1 MRIGDAVVPER
12 VLKVYRQW
20 IDLVEDGQ
28 VLDHARAHKE
38 IAAGFRVTE
47 GNVAPLRDAI
57 RRQLNRDDPP
67 LWVLEL
73 LREAGLYQGFT
84 VVLSGLAIRAGF
96 DEWAAFLGEPSFIG
110 AALLD
115 PREVVRKH
123 ALQHVAEHPTRDP
136 FENSARAQT
145 LESLRE
151 QFRWFLDIAAPLHT
165 QGRPGSGE
173 RDGDGDGDES
183 ASMPGGTSSAFEP
196 AEVAR
201 LTRKLEAA
209 EERLRQ
215 TVVKHRER
223 VKEARQHHARRLQE
237 AETAWRGKLAASHSD
252 RDALRIEAKSHAD
265 ALARMAEVFEHDVE
279 AAVAARFGALSRRWL
294 ARPLA
299 CEAAA
304 NALSIRLLRGDDPVE
319 TAVRMLELQA
329 QADTPFAARQQL
341 KDRLAALRAVLGK
354 VSEARSH
361 ALQPLPAFAEV
372 VRALEAEVAEC
383 LSALGEPLEVVSP
396 LAARLQQ
403 ALNTASDLDAVAK
416 VAQAI
421 ALLIDHDLLSPA
433 EHGELL
439 VAQHARR
446 TYLYDQAGALDK
458 DAALAPLAGVE
469 TLMEALHAQLKGGEP
484 LAVLIDGHN
493 LLLCVPRFRAFFEDD
508 RAKEAYDY
516 LADLLRTN
524 LAHPGP
530 HREIRVVLDGS
541 VASAE
546 HLSPGVQFLFSG
558 GEGADRADRMIAEE
572 QLPALLHAAEAAAI
586 WVISADRAVV
596 REAQDAGVKTLH
608 PRLFDLLLG

>member
-1 MRIGDAVVPER
+1 MRIDEVVVPER
-12 VLKVYRQW
+12 VLNVYRQW

-28 VLDHARAHKE
+28 VLAHARAHKE

-57 RRQLNRDDPP
+57 RRLLNRDDPP
-67 LWVLEL
+67 DWVLEL

-123 ALQHVAEHPTRDP
+123 ALEHVAEHPTRDP
-136 FENSARAQT
+136 FENATRAQT

-151 QFRWFLDIAAPLHT
+151 QFRWFLEIAAPLHT
-165 QGRPGSGE
+165 EGQPGSGE
-173 RDGDGDGDES
+173 RDGDGDES
-183 ASMPGGTSSAFEP
+183 PSTPGGTSSALES
-196 AEVAR
+196 AEADR
-201 LTRKLEAA
+201 LTRKLDAA

-215 TVVKHRER
+215 AVVKHRER
-223 VKEARQHHARRLQE
+223 VKEARQHHARSLQE
-237 AETAWRGKLAASHSD
+237 VETVWRGRAAALSRD
-252 RDALRIEAKSHAD
+252 RDALRIEAYSHAD
-265 ALARMAEVFEHDVE
+265 ALARLTNDFEHHVE
-279 AAVAARFGALSRRWL
+279 EAVAARFGELSLRWL

-304 NALSIRLLRGDDPVE
+304 DALSIRLREGDDPVE

-341 KDRLAALRAVLGK
+341 KDRLAALRTVLGR

-383 LSALGEPLEVVSP
+383 LSALGEPLEVASP

-403 ALNTASDLDAVAK
+403 ALNTAPDLDAVAK
-416 VAQAI
+416 VAQAL

-458 DAALAPLAGVE
+458 DAALVPLAGVE
-469 TLMEALHAQLKGGEP
+469 TLMDALHAQLKGADP

-493 LLLCVPRFRAFFEDD
+493 LLLCVPRFRAFFDGD
-508 RAKEAYDY
+508 RAGAAYDY
-516 LADLLRTN
+516 LADLLRTS

-558 GEGADRADRMIAEE
+558 GEGAGRADRMIAEE